1 MIPRGVEVF
10 VGLEPIDLRWSFD
23 RLSGLVSERLG
34 RDVRG
39 GAIFIF
45 FGKHRAAVKALFYD
59 GNGLC
64 IFYKRLDKGTF
75 RLPEPLRDGE
85 LTVELS
91 ERELDDLLAG
101 ITSEQPLRQKRRRVH

>member
-23 RLSGLVSERLG
+23 RLSGVVMEKLG

-39 GAIFIF
+39 GALFVF
-45 FGKHRAAVKALFYD
+45 LGKRLAAVKAIFFD

-64 IFYKRLDKGTF
+64 LFYKRLDRGTF
-75 RLPEPLRDGE
+75 KLPEPQHKGE
-85 LTVELS
+85 LTVVLE
-91 ERELDDLLAG
+91 ERELDDLLEGLTLEPPNRKVRAR
-101 ITSEQPLRQKRRRVH
+101 IH